1 MRRPAACVKIGLK
14 SPEIASNSLE
24 NSTFRRSSRG
34 NLPRRRPFALVTD
47 VTGHPFPSR
56 YGVFC
61 YILVQTYF
69 RSNGRPR
76 YHSKSR
82 LGRVTKTDC
91 YRGPYDFTSGLQ
103 CTHYP
108 FVTLT
113 VIWGTALLHTC
124 DGTTQRTRNT
134 PLLGPRVGRCRV
146 LLEARG
152 PKKYSFTRTRLQRY
166 RAVREPPAPSGNCN
180 CEHSVR
186 QTSTFGDEVI
196 PLIRRSCQ
204 RPQRAQGSRGA
215 RQIYSP

>member
-1 MRRPAACVKIGLK
+1 MYSAI
-14 SPEIASNSLE
+14 
-24 NSTFRRSSRG
+24 FW
-34 NLPRRRPFALVTD
+34 
-47 VTGHPFPSR
+47 
-56 YGVFC
+56 
-61 YILVQTYF
+61 
-69 RSNGRPR
+69 
-76 YHSKSR
+76 SR
-82 LGRVTKTDC
+82 LTLEVMDAHDTTPNPDLGELQNQIVTEGLMTSLD
-91 YRGPYDFTSGLQ
+91 TSGLQ
-103 CTHYP
+103 CTHYL